1 MNEDCCGFNIT
12 MISVIAFEK
21 NKTFNNTFNNPS
33 YLLLLNWSSFFT
45 IGFNQLIDMKN
56 CGLKLQFEY
65 FSLWIATIQ
74 FIKALLDIEIE
85 MFFYWLVG
93 IILYGDEIRVL

>member
-1 MNEDCCGFNIT
+1 MNEDCCGFDIT
-12 MISVIAFEK
+12 MISLIAFEK
-21 NKTFNNTFNNPS
+21 NKTFNNTFYNPS